1 MKRTLFVLFLSIVP
15 FCKGQNLLEF
25 NAQRNRTDQHLMV
38 GLGTWAS
45 TNMVV
50 SGIGWATV
58 PDGEARYFHQMNV
71 MWNTVN
77 LGLAIPG
84 YIKARKAGAALGFA
98 ETVQTQ
104 HKTEKIFLLNTGLD
118 IGYMAGGWIL
128 RAEAKSNPSKQ
139 DQFRGFG
146 NSLLLQGGF
155 LFVFDLTA
163 YLIHQRHAK
172 KSLYPRMNSLQLSSN
187 GLGLKWI
194 IGERA
199 EKRMGENTFLGITP
213 PLANP

>member
-1 MKRTLFVLFLSIVP
+1 MLIVP
-15 FCKGQNLLEF
+15 FCMGQNLLEF
-25 NAQRNRTDQHLMV
+25 NALRNRIDQHLMV

-45 TNMVV
+45 SNLVI

-58 PDGEARYFHQMNV
+58 PGGEARYFHQMNV

-84 YIKARKAGAALGFA
+84 YIKARKAGSAFEFA
-98 ETVQTQ
+98 ETVHMQ
-104 HKTEKIFLLNTGLD
+104 HKTEKIFLINTGLD
-118 IGYMAGGWIL
+118 IGYMAGGLIL
-128 RAEAKSNPSKQ
+128 RTEAKSNPSKQ

-155 LFVFDLTA
+155 LFAFDLTA

-172 KSLYPRMNSLQLSSN
+172 KSLYPIMNSLQLSSN

-194 IGERA
+194 IGERE
-199 EKRMGENTFLGITP
+199 EKWRAYYVNRSL
-213 PLANP
+213 NY